1 MKLYVARHGQTAW
14 NAERRICGR
23 TDLELT
29 EEGKKQ
35 AVVLAEQVAGKGI
48 ARILVSPL
56 RRAQQTAG
64 FIAEK
69 LNLPLE
75 TEPRLI
81 EQCYGI

>member
-35 AVVLAEQVAGKGI
+35 AVFLA
-48 ARILVSPL
+48 
-56 RRAQQTAG
+56 
-64 FIAEK
+64 
-69 LNLPLE
+69 
-75 TEPRLI
+75 
-81 EQCYGI
+81 